1 MTTVPSHTSKHKQNW
16 FWAVVK
22 CLNFVVLRNFTHVLG
37 NNAGLSTLPAE
48 SILQL
53 NFPLANSPR
62 HTTSSM
68 SNVLQPLMSSRCSL
82 QTQASTNHCRI
93 IKSVISRTGALS
105 IQQLTNNAH
114 KVTSNFLRPELT
126 RVNHA
131 NLSAFAT
138 NTVSSPVGAT
148 MTSPN
153 HTDHSLLVPVL
164 KLPGTAANRND
175 NKSK

>member
-1 MTTVPSHTSKHKQNW
+1 M
-16 FWAVVK
+16 
-22 CLNFVVLRNFTHVLG
+22 HVLG

-53 NFPLANSPR
+53 NYPLANSPR
-62 HTTSSM
+62 HTTSLLSDPTTSM

-82 QTQASTNHCRI
+82 QMQGNTNHCRI
-93 IKSVISRTGALS
+93 IKSVISRNALS

-114 KVTSNFLRPELT
+114 KVTSNFHRPELT
-126 RVNHA
+126 KVNHV

-138 NTVSSPVGAT
+138 NTISSPVGTT
-148 MTSPN
+148 MTSAN

-164 KLPGTAANRND
+164 KLPVTTASRND